1 MSDILLDVKN
11 LNIVYS
17 TSDGVVYALNDANLH
32 MPAGMTHAMLSL
44 MVCASCLRSFA
55 RQLRWPS
62 VGTFQCPLR
71 TIAKKSSKVIVVG
84 VLLQVLINSDTWY
97 MCFLI

>member
-1 MSDILLDVKN
+1 MQSASDREVRLFF
-11 LNIVYS
+11 
-17 TSDGVVYALNDANLH
+17 ACPFLH

-44 MVCASCLRSFA
+44 MVCASCFRSFA